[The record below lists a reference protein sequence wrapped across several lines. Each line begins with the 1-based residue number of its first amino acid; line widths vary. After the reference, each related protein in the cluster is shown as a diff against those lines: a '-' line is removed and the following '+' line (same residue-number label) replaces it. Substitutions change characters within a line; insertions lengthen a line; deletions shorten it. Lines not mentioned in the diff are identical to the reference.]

1 MIINDKI
8 YGKIKINEPIIL
20 ELLKTPQ
27 VLRLKGMSN
36 YGIPDKYYHYKGYS
50 RYEHVTGV
58 MILLKR
64 LGATLEEQVA
74 GLLHDVSHFA
84 FSHVADWVFSDGG
97 EEELADTLLEKFIR
111 KTDLVKILEKFNFS
125 VKRISN
131 GDLFPLLEKK
141 IPDLCADRV
150 DYALKE
156 LRSSWGVKLER
167 INNYLEDLT
176 NFKNRVVFIDKESA
190 FNFAKDFLRL
200 QTQHWASYET
210 VMRYYLFSQALK
222 IALKKKLISKSDF
235 LKSEEFILKKL
246 EKSNDK
252 EIKDILNLLKKK
264 KIGRIRK
271 FSQKR
276 IYKKFRHVDPKV
288 LLDGRLVK
296 VSKIFPEFKKMLEK
310 HSKINKKGFI
320 V

>member
-111 KTDLVKILEKFNFS
+111 KTDLVKILEKFNFY

-190 FNFAKDFLRL
+190 F
-200 QTQHWASYET
+200 ET